1 MGQNNNKIEFYEEFQ
16 VFSRKTPTS
25 QMQEQ
30 FVLLAPNHEIA
41 LVMAQENYMRREEVY
56 DIWVVK
62 RSDIRGLD
70 SEERKITARIDNK
83 DYRTTKGYGYLARI
97 WREVEQGML
106 DEKEI
111 LSWSKGRV
119 KE

>member
-1 MGQNNNKIEFYEEFQ
+1 MEQKNKVQFYEEFQ
-16 VFSRKTPTS
+16 VFSRKSPTAPV
-25 QMQEQ
+25 QEQ
-30 FVLLAPNHEIA
+30 FTLLAPNHEIA
-41 LVMAQENYMRREEVY
+41 LVMAQENFMRREDVY

-62 RSDIRGLD
+62 RSDIR
-70 SEERKITARIDNK
+70 SMNAEERESLKRIDNK

-106 DEKEI
+106 DEAEI

-119 KE
+119 K

>member
-1 MGQNNNKIEFYEEFQ
+1 MGHNNEVPFYEEFQ

-25 QMQEQ
+25 QVQEQ
-30 FVLLAPNHEIA
+30 FTLLAPNHEIA
-41 LVMAQENYMRREEVY
+41 LIMAQENFIRREEVC

-62 RSDIRGLD
+62 RSDIRSMN
-70 SEERKITARIDNK
+70 SEERAALKRIDNK

-97 WREVEQGML
+97 WREAEQGML

-119 KE
+119 K

>member
-1 MGQNNNKIEFYEEFQ
+1 MAGKKVPFYEEFV

-25 QMQEQ
+25 PCQEQ
-30 FVLLAPNHEIA
+30 FTLLAPNHEIA
-41 LVMAQENYMRREEVY
+41 LVMAQENFMRREKVC

-62 RSDIRGLD
+62 RSDIRCMTP
-70 SEERKITARIDNK
+70 EERKTLKRIDNK
-83 DYRTTKGYGYLARI
+83 DYRNTKGYGYLAKF
-97 WREVEQGML
+97 WRKLDQGML

-119 KE
+119 VE

>member
-1 MGQNNNKIEFYEEFQ
+1 MSKEGNFYEEFL

-25 QMQEQ
+25 MAREE

-41 LVMAQENYMRREEVY
+41 LVMAQENFLRRDDVC
-56 DIWVVK
+56 DIMVVK
-62 RSDIRGLD
+62 RSDIRSLTP
-70 SEERKITARIDNK
+70 EERKATQRIDNK
-83 DYRTTKGYGYLARI
+83 DYRTTKGYGYLAAI
-97 WREVEQGML
+97 WRKAEQGML

-119 KE
+119 K